1 LVKELPEWF
10 SKIEKSSNN
19 DQIKKAIQYYQIYS
33 NYFHKNSKDLLTTLQ
48 FLVKNGNISH
58 FEWRKDLGFDIPE
71 VDLKLIEKYEK
82 EEEKKN
88 EVKEIDWSS
97 LEDPTIE
104 KTDIVDIKWEEIETP
119 NDMDNGFSMDDIDLV
134 DSGSQSQAF
143 EIDWGDEQKKEN
155 DEKNVKLVYQMR
167 KESLLENDESRFHF
181 FNDILELESFFQFR
195 ISEKSKA
202 QDLLSYMKDIPKEI
216 SNETKSDLVNHLK
229 AIQTLIQYFNDEKF
243 KELILIKT
251 SEKYVQ
257 RTTNNLKQTLELIEK
272 MSKNIVESEK
282 KKKSLE
288 EEIENLQ
295 PVVERIVAEIK
306 ENQDFLENQI
316 SNLLKGRKINIY
328 GEINKI

>member
-1 LVKELPEWF
+1 
-10 SKIEKSSNN
+10 
-19 DQIKKAIQYYQIYS
+19 
-33 NYFHKNSKDLLTTLQ
+33 LTTLQ
-48 FLVKNGNISH
+48 FFVKNGNTSH
-58 FEWRKDLGFDIPE
+58 FEWRKDLGYDIPE
-71 VDLKLIEKYEK
+71 VDMKLVEKYEK
-82 EEEKKN
+82 EEGKKN

-97 LEDPTIE
+97 LEDPTVE
-104 KTDIVDIKWEEIETP
+104 KMDIVDIKWEEIETP
-119 NDMDNGFSMDDIDLV
+119 NDLDNGFSMDDIDLV
-134 DSGSQSQAF
+134 DSGSQNQTF
-143 EIDWGDEQKKEN
+143 EIDWGDEQKNEKD
-155 DEKNVKLVYQMR
+155 DEKNVKLVYQMK
-167 KESLLENDESRFHF
+167 KENLLENDESRFHF

-229 AIQTLIQYFNDEKF
+229 TIQIVVQHFNDEKF

-257 RTTNNLKQTLELIEK
+257 RTTNNLKQTLELIDK

-295 PVVERIVAEIK
+295 PGVERIVAEIK
-306 ENQDFLENQI
+306 ENQDFLETQI